1 MAAKPSGKKKQRKPR
16 KKKNKNSED
25 ELQFLDTVIA
35 ENKIEGKKFNIV
47 RINSSFVLRCTYCQ
61 PTVGFE
67 DLTSLKMHMAS

>member
-35 ENKIEGKKFNIV
+35 ENKI
-47 RINSSFVLRCTYCQ
+47 
-61 PTVGFE
+61 
-67 DLTSLKMHMAS
+67 